1 MTLDA
6 GLNKTT
12 STDHR
17 GWLWVTTILSII
29 YNVSVLVARLFG
41 KYGLLWYDDATMG
54 LAYCI
59 AIARWGILMQAAEHG
74 LGADLAA
81 ANLPMNTHNIALVR
95 PVESMANGMDAP
107 LTILQ
112 HAFTSRVLLIICLYL
127 AKLSIVLFSHRI
139 FSGNLSHE
147 RIIFVTVYAIIG
159 VGGIASMVA
168 VSIDCHPSHY
178 LLGQDGV
185 ACSSNTARSVV
196 VCILDTL
203 SEIAIVAV
211 PVLLLSKLQMQE
223 TKKRMVYTVFAAR
236 IGVVV
241 FGISQAVAYNH
252 FLKHHNRASIGLLP
266 TLSLQE
272 LWLMYSFISAT
283 IPCMRS
289 FLGAFGSPRLAVISP
304 GNTKQS
310 GYGSQGTALSTLK
323 RRFSGEKGRE
333 ASARVSS
340 KANFR
345 PDGPF
350 YGVDIRHEEREG
362 AGDDNSLAS
371 DGSEQMIIRRD
382 TQIHIEREAISVDG
396 NDDTGH
402 HVGHAR

>member
-29 YNVSVLVARLFG
+29 YTVSVLVARLFG

-54 LAYCI
+54 LAY
-59 AIARWGILMQAAEHG
+59 AAEHG

-81 ANLPMNTHNIALVR
+81 ANLSTNTHNIALY
-95 PVESMANGMDAP
+95 
-107 LTILQ
+107 
-112 HAFTSRVLLIICLYL
+112 AFISRVLLIICLYL

-139 FSGNLSHE
+139 FSGNLNHE
-147 RIIFVTVYAIIG
+147 RIIFATVYGIIG
-159 VGGIASMVA
+159 VGGIASIVA
-168 VSIDCHPSHY
+168 VSVDCHPSHY

-310 GYGSQGTALSTLK
+310 GYGSQGTAFSTLK
-323 RRFSGEKGRE
+323 RPFGSEKGGD
-333 ASARVSS
+333 ASGRVSS
-340 KANFR
+340 KTNFR

-350 YGVDIRHEEREG
+350 YGVDIRHEERKG

-382 TQIHIEREAISVDG
+382 TQIHVEREAMSADG
-396 NDDTGH
+396 NKNTRH
-402 HVGHAR
+402 YVGHAR

>member
-29 YNVSVLVARLFG
+29 YTVSVLIARLFG

-81 ANLPMNTHNIALVR
+81 ANLSMNTHNIALY
-95 PVESMANGMDAP
+95 
-107 LTILQ
+107 
-112 HAFTSRVLLIICLYL
+112 AFTSRVLLIICLYL

-147 RIIFVTVYAIIG
+147 RVIFATVYGIIG
-159 VGGIASMVA
+159 IGGIASIVA
-168 VSIDCHPSHY
+168 VSVDCHPSHY

-196 VCILDTL
+196 VCILDTF

-236 IGVVV
+236 IGFAHFMCKKQSELTPDSVVV

-289 FLGAFGSPRLAVISP
+289 FLGAFGGPRLAVISP
-304 GNTKQS
+304 GNTMQS
-310 GYGSQGTALSTLK
+310 GNGSRGTALSTLK
-323 RRFSGEKGRE
+323 RRLSGEKGRE
-333 ASARVSS
+333 TSTRMSH

-350 YGVDIRHEEREG
+350 YGVDIRHEERTG

-382 TQIHIEREAISVDG
+382 TQM
-396 NDDTGH
+396 
-402 HVGHAR
+402 

>member
-29 YNVSVLVARLFG
+29 YTVSVLVARLFG

-81 ANLPMNTHNIALVR
+81 ANLPMNTHNIAL
-95 PVESMANGMDAP
+95 
-107 LTILQ
+107 
-112 HAFTSRVLLIICLYL
+112 
-127 AKLSIVLFSHRI
+127 
-139 FSGNLSHE
+139 
-147 RIIFVTVYAIIG
+147 
-159 VGGIASMVA
+159 
-168 VSIDCHPSHY
+168 
-178 LLGQDGV
+178 
-185 ACSSNTARSVV
+185 TARSVV